1 MEDKIK
7 KLVEQHSNNFTLGE
21 AVRQLYWQEKQQQ
34 TKSANTTTTT
44 TPDKNTIVDN
54 TPTENRWTSNNT
66 YLDTMT
72 VEWSEAVKSMSK

>member
-1 MEDKIK
+1 MEEKIK

-21 AVRQLYWQEKQQQ
+21 AVRKLYWQEKQQ
-34 TKSANTTTTT
+34 TKPANTTTT

-66 YLDTMT
+66 YLDALT
-72 VEWSEAVKSMSK
+72 VEWSEAVKTMSE

>member
-1 MEDKIK
+1 MEEKIK

-21 AVRQLYWQEKQQQ
+21 EVRKLYWQEKQQ
-34 TKSANTTTTT
+34 TKSANTTTT

>member
-7 KLVEQHSNNFTLGE
+7 KLVEQHPNNFTLGE
-21 AVRQLYWQEKQQQ
+21 AVRQLYWQEKQQ
-34 TKSANTTTTT
+34 TNPANTT

-72 VEWSEAVKSMSK
+72 VEWSEAVKTMSE

>member
-21 AVRQLYWQEKQQQ
+21 AVRQLYWQEKQQ
-34 TKSANTTTTT
+34 TNPANTTTT
-44 TPDKNTIVDN
+44 PPNKNTIVDN

-72 VEWSEAVKSMSK
+72 VEWSEAVKTMPK